1 MELDMS
7 HDLNDRFMMAIRGF
21 FTEYQHLINENNIKL
36 INRDDDYYLQYYLET
51 IFEKMDNN
59 IDINFGKYAVS
70 NGYIN
75 KNDEEEITS
84 LIQYMSRHSNMWLN
98 NLINKINLFS
108 GPYSNE
114 YSYIIRDI
122 INDVYDTRDIIVDLK

>member
-1 MELDMS
+1 MEMEIS
-7 HDLNDRFMMAIRGF
+7 IDLNDRFMMAIRGF
-21 FTEYQHLINENNIKL
+21 FTENQHLINENNIKL
-36 INRDDDYYLQYYLET
+36 INRDDDYLQYYLET
-51 IFEKMDNN
+51 IFETMDNN

-75 KNDEEEITS
+75 ENDEEEITI
-84 LIQYMSRHSNMWLN
+84 LIRYMSGDNERLLN

-114 YSYIIRDI
+114 NMNIIQDI
-122 INDVYDTRDIIVDLK
+122 INDIYDTRDIRLDLK